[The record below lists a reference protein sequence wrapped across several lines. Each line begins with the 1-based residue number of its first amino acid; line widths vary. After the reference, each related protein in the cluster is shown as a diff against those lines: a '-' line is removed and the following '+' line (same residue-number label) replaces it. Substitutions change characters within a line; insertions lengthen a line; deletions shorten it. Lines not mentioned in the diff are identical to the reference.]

1 MTRLAAIMLIA
12 GVAIAA
18 IAVGAYF
25 IIFAPASGYSLSRT
39 DGAWSNFGSYIGGVL
54 GPAFALFAFLA
65 VLLTVWLQA
74 KQIESSRRQ
83 AHLEEL
89 QRVIATIAKTIDDL
103 LASPAEAN
111 ALVPAMVERTV
122 FNVLSAAGTAAL
134 NRATD
139 YILAAKNSTII
150 QAAKDS
156 LLLQSQSLLIE
167 MQQLVWCLEQYE
179 IEDGSP
185 TVVEFYKRRYSPIV
199 CWLDAIDLVSASDKV
214 QNYFKPGEFRKFL
227 VLAK

>member
-167 MQQLVWCLEQYE
+167 MQQH
-179 IEDGSP
+179 
-185 TVVEFYKRRYSPIV
+185 
-199 CWLDAIDLVSASDKV
+199 
-214 QNYFKPGEFRKFL
+214 
-227 VLAK
+227 VL